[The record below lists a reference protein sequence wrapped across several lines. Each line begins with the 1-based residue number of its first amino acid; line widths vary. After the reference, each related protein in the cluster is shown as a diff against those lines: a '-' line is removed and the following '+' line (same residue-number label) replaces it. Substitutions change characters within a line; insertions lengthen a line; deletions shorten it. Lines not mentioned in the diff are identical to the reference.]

1 VNGILALG
9 LHAVAVDALCVAAAE
24 EASGRLGFQRAA

>member
-9 LHAVAVDALCVAAAE
+9 LHAVAVGELCVAAADE
-24 EASGRLGFQRAA
+24 VSGRLGFQRAV